1 MDRNAVL
8 ELSKICDENYEEY
21 GYQMLKAGSSIAG
34 MSVEDVIYQDF
45 KSYKIGND
53 TLGISQII
61 TMDFDN
67 IKENMN
73 DYVNKLDELSKNDY
87 AAVTVFITDIVKN
100 GSYVLYNTNAKHIVE
115 DSFDLED
122 VEEGTFIKDL
132 VSRKKQMLPKLME
145 SFERNN

>member
-1 MDRNAVL
+1 
-8 ELSKICDENYEEY
+8 
-21 GYQMLKAGSSIAG
+21 MLKAGSSIAG

-67 IKENMN
+67 IKENIN

-87 AAVTVFITDIVKN
+87 AAVTVFITDIIKM
-100 GSYVLYNTNAKHIVE
+100 VLMFYIT
-115 DSFDLED
+115 
-122 VEEGTFIKDL
+122 
-132 VSRKKQMLPKLME
+132 QMPKILLK
-145 SFERNN
+145 